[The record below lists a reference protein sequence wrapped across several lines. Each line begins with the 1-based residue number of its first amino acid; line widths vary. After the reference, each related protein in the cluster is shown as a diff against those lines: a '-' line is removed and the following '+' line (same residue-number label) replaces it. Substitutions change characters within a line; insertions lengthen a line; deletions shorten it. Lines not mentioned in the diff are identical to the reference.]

1 MSDWLP
7 YLFGGVGLVLLV
19 AAGAVWHQSRKI
31 RACVA
36 DLLALPEDL
45 HPMEWPV
52 RAKPILQRAGV
63 RVLQWDGH
71 WFGDGVSGRWG
82 PPHKLGK
89 GSRRLEAGPDCTIN
103 VRWLGT
109 GRADEA
115 GSRAL
120 TVLDVFLQTWLLRM
134 RGKTQAVAV
143 AMAQRAHVHL
153 FWQHDMRNMAQWVGM
168 LADEFGGAADHDL
181 LRLAQR
187 LKRQAPLAQQ
197 RARKLLA
204 YTVNPP
210 PPPQPQPQP
219 QNPAAVQAPKGA
231 NRHAPKAVGQ
241 PPQVSVLGGL
251 ASGFRQSSF
260 GERVDPLAVL
270 EEAAVLAGLTTKV
283 MRDDDQKA
291 PGTTVPLIS
300 ASSALALES
309 ALDNVFSNIARD
321 EAVRAAGQPMA
332 CTWLLLNDHLR
343 LRLRTPHL
351 GAPWPERPFEPMR
364 SATGSGIGLYQA
376 RRTLREARGD
386 LTATATDQGVLFEVT
401 LSPAT

>member
-1 MSDWLP
+1 MLAASWLP
-7 YLFGGVGLVLLV
+7 YLFVGLGLMLLV
-19 AAGAVWHQSRKI
+19 AAGAVWHQSRQI
-31 RACVA
+31 RACVG

-63 RVLQWDGH
+63 RALQWEGH
-71 WFGDGVSGRWG
+71 WFGDAVSGRWG
-82 PPHKLGK
+82 QQRKVGAA
-89 GSRRLEAGPDCTIN
+89 SRQLDAGPDCTLT
-103 VRWLGT
+103 VHWVGT

-120 TVLDVFLQTWLLRM
+120 VVLDVFLQTWLLRM

-153 FWQHDMRNMAQWVGM
+153 FWQHDMRNLAQWVGM
-168 LADEFGGAADHDL
+168 LADEFGNAADQDL

-204 YTVNPP
+204 YTANPLP
-210 PPPQPQPQP
+210 KQPEPAQAHAGGRAHPQYSTQTASRQVE
-219 QNPAAVQAPKGA
+219 QHAAEGP
-231 NRHAPKAVGQ
+231 
-241 PPQVSVLGGL
+241 

-260 GERVDPLAVL
+260 GEQVDPLAVL
-270 EEAAVLAGLTTKV
+270 EEAAVLAGL
-283 MRDDDQKA
+283 R
-291 PGTTVPLIS
+291 TTVVRDAAASYTDAKPPLIT
-300 ASSALALES
+300 ASSAQALES

-321 EAVRAAGQPMA
+321 ESVRTAGQPIA
-332 CTWLLLNDHLR
+332 CTWRMLNGHLR
-343 LRLRTPHL
+343 LRLNTPRL
-351 GAPWPERPFEPMR
+351 ATPWPERPFEPMR

-376 RRTLREARGD
+376 RRALRDARGD
-386 LTATATDQGVLFEVT
+386 LKATPTDAGVVFDLT